1 MQLSVKQYETLVK
14 LNNIAFEHKDVL
26 NDDELK
32 LIENANEV
40 LIEIHDKHLI
50 MNKRTAQYIAKK
62 RVTNKNYARSEL
74 PTP

>member
-14 LNNIAFEHKDVL
+14 LNNIVFEHKDVL

-40 LIEIHDKHLI
+40 LTEIHDKHLT

-62 RVTNKNYARSEL
+62 RITDKNYARSKS
-74 PTP
+74 

>member
-14 LNNIAFEHKDVL
+14 LNNIVFEHKDVL

-40 LIEIHDKHLI
+40 LAEVYDKHLS

-62 RVTNKNYARSEL
+62 RITDKNYARSKS
-74 PTP
+74 

>member
-1 MQLSVKQYETLVK
+1 MRLSVKQYETLVK
-14 LNNIAFEHKDVL
+14 LNNIVFEHKDIL

-40 LIEIHDKHLI
+40 LAEVYDKHLS

-62 RVTNKNYARSEL
+62 RITNKNYARSKS
-74 PTP
+74 

>member
-14 LNNIAFEHKDVL
+14 LNNIVFEHKDVL
-26 NDDELK
+26 NDNELK

-40 LIEIHDKHLI
+40 LAEIHDKHLT

-62 RVTNKNYARSEL
+62 RITDKNYARSKS
-74 PTP
+74 

>member
-14 LNNIAFEHKDVL
+14 LNKIAFEHKDVL

-40 LIEIHDKHLI
+40 LAEVYDKHLS

-62 RVTNKNYARSEL
+62 RITDKNYARSKS
-74 PTP
+74 

>member
-14 LNNIAFEHKDVL
+14 LNNIVFEHKDIL

-40 LIEIHDKHLI
+40 LAEVYDKHLS

-62 RVTNKNYARSEL
+62 RITNKNYARSKS
-74 PTP
+74 

>member
-1 MQLSVKQYETLVK
+1 MQLSIKQYETLVK

-40 LIEIHDKHLI
+40 LTEIHDKHLT

-62 RVTNKNYARSEL
+62 RITDKNYARSKS
-74 PTP
+74 

>member
-14 LNNIAFEHKDVL
+14 LNNIAFEHKDIL
-26 NDDELK
+26 NDDELE

-40 LIEIHDKHLI
+40 LTEVYDKHLS

-62 RVTNKNYARSEL
+62 RVTDKNYARSKS
-74 PTP
+74 

>member
-14 LNNIAFEHKDVL
+14 LNNIVFEHKDVL
-26 NDDELK
+26 NDDELE

-40 LIEIHDKHLI
+40 LAEVYDKHLS

-62 RVTNKNYARSEL
+62 RVTDKNYARSKS
-74 PTP
+74 

>member
-1 MQLSVKQYETLVK
+1 MRLSVKQYETLVK

-26 NDDELK
+26 NDDELE

-40 LIEIHDKHLI
+40 LAEVYDKHLS

-62 RVTNKNYARSEL
+62 RMTDKNYARSK
-74 PTP
+74 

>member
-1 MQLSVKQYETLVK
+1 MIMQLSIKQYETLVK

-40 LIEIHDKHLI
+40 LTEIHDKHLT

-62 RVTNKNYARSEL
+62 RITDKNYARSKS
-74 PTP
+74 